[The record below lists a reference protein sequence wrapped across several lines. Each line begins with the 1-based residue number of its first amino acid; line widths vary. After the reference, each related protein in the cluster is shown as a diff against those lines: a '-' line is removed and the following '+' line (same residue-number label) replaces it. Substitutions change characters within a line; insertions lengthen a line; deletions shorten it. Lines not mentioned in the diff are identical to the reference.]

1 MLLEYSRVKRKTP
14 ARKLPS
20 ATQIQDDWL
29 MTSASKAASWFSIQ
43 KPNPRA
49 RIRLFCFP
57 YAGGG
62 SQVYRLWPQSL
73 LSEIEVC
80 AAQLPGRGTRM
91 KEQPFDNIVPMVEE
105 LAVAIEPYLDK
116 PFAFFGHS
124 MGAMI
129 SFELVRQLRSA
140 RGSEPAHLF
149 VSGRRAPQLPN
160 EDPITY
166 NLPEAELCEE
176 LLRLNG
182 TPKEVIEH
190 PELMQIMLPLLRA
203 DFSVVETYVYRP
215 DAPLK
220 CPITVFGGLQD
231 IEVTREQLEAWREQ
245 TTAACSL
252 RMLPGNH
259 FFLNDAQAQTIILRI
274 ISKELQQL
282 L

>member
-1 MLLEYSRVKRKTP
+1 M
-14 ARKLPS
+14 
-20 ATQIQDDWL
+20 
-29 MTSASKAASWFSIQ
+29 ASTLKAAQWFSIQ

-49 RIRLFCFP
+49 SIRIFCFP

-62 SQVYRLWPQSL
+62 SQIYRTWPQSL
-73 LSEIEVC
+73 LSDVEVC
-80 AAQLPGRGTRM
+80 TAQLPGRGTRM
-91 KEQPFDNIVPMVEE
+91 REQPFDNILPMVEA
-105 LAVAIEPYLDK
+105 LAGAIEPYLDK

-129 SFELVRQLRSA
+129 SFELVRQLRAA
-140 RGSEPAHLF
+140 RGIEPAHLF
-149 VSGRRAPQLPN
+149 VSGRRAPQIPN

-166 NLPEAELCEE
+166 NLPEAEFCEE

-182 TPKEVIEH
+182 TPKEVIDQ

-203 DFSVVETYVYRP
+203 DFSVVETYAYRP
-215 DAPLK
+215 DVSLD

-231 IEVTREQLEAWREQ
+231 TEVTRDQLEAWREQ
-245 TTAACSL
+245 TTASCTL

-259 FFLNDAQAQTIILRI
+259 FFLNDVQAQAILLRV

-282 L
+282 LQSKISRP